1 MNYNRILQMILA
13 MISSFAIIVSFTV
26 PVFAATRP
34 NYSLDEWQALTREE
48 IYNLMVETCADNGG
62 TYKGTVNDINGMGGY
77 ALYRCY
83 RSLNGFDTTAG
94 SINGVPISTG
104 DPASAKFMLSQRGL
118 ADFGDGNYKDNG
130 HSSNSFSEEM
140 NDRFDEYQQEY
151 PYSGIN
157 NSVCYKFPN
166 GYYIS
171 WEPLQGGQYGYGFGV
186 GTATHLKYTYSLRF
200 YLHNESGKIIEI
212 STDSYDG
219 PISCPTC
226 NTTPYHNFTI
236 LPDGKFSYD
245 AERTGWV
252 HIGDLATYTHTFPWY
267 STYGDGEED
276 KPTVTPVPITLY
288 NIDNGDTINAYR
300 EGDSINYNNT
310 YYDYGDTVTI
320 GGNTYS
326 VYYDYR
332 DMSEDYLNEFYNYV
346 YNYYYDNIGT
356 DYKFDDSAI
365 LEALRAIYD
374 KLQAIFNKC
383 QAGFRNV
390 TDKLN
395 EIIKQLKSIG
405 KSVDDIAN
413 EDDKTSFITELTKLI
428 EKLKSKL
435 GITNLTKNI
444 DNITSAF
451 FTAPTYT
458 ETQDGQLLATYTLAD
473 DASTDA
479 PTTVD
484 AYPHLYFTYNGQKY
498 DFWEWLPA
506 FSASPSL
513 QTFKD
518 IVELFLIA
526 SFCMA
531 VFRSIPD
538 IVLNA
543 GKVAGAPSAMSEV
556 EAYRRKY
563 D

>member
-1 MNYNRILQMILA
+1 MCNRFLQMILA
-13 MISSFAIIVSFTV
+13 MISSVAIIVSFTA

-151 PYSGIN
+151 PYAGVNDYI
-157 NSVCYKFPN
+157 CYKFKN
-166 GYYIS
+166 GYYIT

-219 PISCPTC
+219 PISCPDC

-356 DYKFDDSAI
+356 DYNFDDSAI

-374 KLQAIFNKC
+374 KLQAIFNKL
-383 QAGFRNV
+383 QAGFTNV
-390 TDKLN
+390 SKKLDT
-395 EIIKQLKSIG
+395 IIKQLKTVNASLDEMTEKDKEDSKALWLELIKDFKTKISYDQIEDG
-405 KSVDDIAN
+405 MNNIQTAFFAKRDYSTN
-413 EDDKTSFITELTKLI
+413 EKGAVTVVI
-428 EKLKSKL
+428 EKDDVVLPSSLPQLTVEIMGRKYRLYDCVGSL
-435 GITNLTKNI
+435 GSEI
-444 DNITSAF
+444 DTIRGFIGF
-451 FTAPTYT
+451 FLVV
-458 ETQDGQLLATYTLAD
+458 G
-473 DASTDA
+473 
-479 PTTVD
+479 
-484 AYPHLYFTYNGQKY
+484 F
-498 DFWEWLPA
+498 
-506 FSASPSL
+506 
-513 QTFKD
+513 
-518 IVELFLIA
+518 IVML
-526 SFCMA
+526 
-531 VFRSIPD
+531 FRS
-538 IVLNA
+538 
-543 GKVAGAPSAMSEV
+543 APSVIGGVSSCSDAFNDYYSQKNKKGV
-556 EAYRRKY
+556 N
-563 D
+563 

>member
-1 MNYNRILQMILA
+1 MCNRFLQMILA
-13 MISSFAIIVSFTV
+13 MISSVAIIVSFTA

-151 PYSGIN
+151 PYAGVNDYI
-157 NSVCYKFPN
+157 CYKFKN
-166 GYYIS
+166 GYYIT

-219 PISCPTC
+219 PISCPDC

-320 GGNTYS
+320 GGSTYS

-332 DMSEDYLNEFYNYV
+332 DMSEDYLNDYYNYV
-346 YNYYYDNIGT
+346 INYYYDNIGT
-356 DYKFDDSAI
+356 EYKFDDSAI

-374 KLQAIFNKC
+374 KLQAIFNKL
-383 QAGFRNV
+383 QAGFTNV
-390 TDKLN
+390 SKKLDT
-395 EIIKQLKSIG
+395 IIKQLKTVNASLDEMTEKDKEDSKALWLELIKDFKTKISYDQIEEG
-405 KSVDDIAN
+405 MNNIQTAFFAKRDYSTN
-413 EDDKTSFITELTKLI
+413 EKGAVTVVI
-428 EKLKSKL
+428 EKDDVVLPSSLPQLTVEIMGRKYRLYDCVGSL
-435 GITNLTKNI
+435 GSEI
-444 DNITSAF
+444 DTIRGFIGFFLVVGFVVMLFRSA
-451 FTAPTYT
+451 PSVI
-458 ETQDGQLLATYTLAD
+458 GGV
-473 DASTDA
+473 SSCTDA
-479 PTTVD
+479 FND
-484 AYPHLYFTYNGQKY
+484 FYDCQKN
-498 DFWEWLPA
+498 
-506 FSASPSL
+506 
-513 QTFKD
+513 KKGG
-518 IVELFLIA
+518 
-526 SFCMA
+526 
-531 VFRSIPD
+531 
-538 IVLNA
+538 N
-543 GKVAGAPSAMSEV
+543 
-556 EAYRRKY
+556 
-563 D
+563 

>member
-1 MNYNRILQMILA
+1 MCNRFLQMILA
-13 MISSFAIIVSFTV
+13 MISSVAIIVSFTA

-151 PYSGIN
+151 PYAGVNDYI
-157 NSVCYKFPN
+157 CYKFKN
-166 GYYIS
+166 GYYIT

-219 PISCPTC
+219 PISCPDC

-320 GGNTYS
+320 GGSTYS

-332 DMSEDYLNEFYNYV
+332 DMSEGYLNEFYNYV

-356 DYKFDDSAI
+356 DYNFDDSAI

-374 KLQAIFNKC
+374 KLQAIFNKL
-383 QAGFRNV
+383 QAGFTNV
-390 TDKLN
+390 SKKLDT
-395 EIIKQLKSIG
+395 IIKQLKTVNASLDEMTEKDKEDSKALWLELIKDFKTKISYDQIEDG
-405 KSVDDIAN
+405 MNNIQTAFFAKRDYSTN
-413 EDDKTSFITELTKLI
+413 EKGAVTVVI
-428 EKLKSKL
+428 EKDDVVLPSSLPQLTVEIMGRKYRLYDCVGSL
-435 GITNLTKNI
+435 GSEI
-444 DNITSAF
+444 DTIRGFIGF
-451 FTAPTYT
+451 FLVV
-458 ETQDGQLLATYTLAD
+458 G
-473 DASTDA
+473 
-479 PTTVD
+479 
-484 AYPHLYFTYNGQKY
+484 F
-498 DFWEWLPA
+498 
-506 FSASPSL
+506 
-513 QTFKD
+513 
-518 IVELFLIA
+518 IVML
-526 SFCMA
+526 
-531 VFRSIPD
+531 FRS
-538 IVLNA
+538 
-543 GKVAGAPSAMSEV
+543 APSVIGGVSSCSDAFNDYYSQKNKKGV
-556 EAYRRKY
+556 N
-563 D
+563 

>member
-1 MNYNRILQMILA
+1 MCNRFLQMILA
-13 MISSFAIIVSFTV
+13 MISSVAIIVSFTA

-151 PYSGIN
+151 PYAGVNDYI
-157 NSVCYKFPN
+157 CYKFKN
-166 GYYIS
+166 GYYIT

-219 PISCPTC
+219 PISCPDC

-320 GGNTYS
+320 GGSTYS

-332 DMSEDYLNEFYNYV
+332 DMSEDYLNDYYNYV
-346 YNYYYDNIGT
+346 INYYYDNIGT
-356 DYKFDDSAI
+356 EYKFDDSAI

-374 KLQAIFNKC
+374 KLQAIFNKL
-383 QAGFRNV
+383 QAGFTNV
-390 TDKLN
+390 SKKLDT
-395 EIIKQLKSIG
+395 IIKQLKTVNASLDEMTEKDKEDSKALWLELIKDFKTKISYDQIEEG
-405 KSVDDIAN
+405 MNNIQTAFFAKRDYSTN
-413 EDDKTSFITELTKLI
+413 EKGAVTVVI
-428 EKLKSKL
+428 EKDDVVLPSSL
-435 GITNLTKNI
+435 PQLTVEI
-444 DNITSAF
+444 M
-451 FTAPTYT
+451 
-458 ETQDGQLLATYTLAD
+458 
-473 DASTDA
+473 
-479 PTTVD
+479 
-484 AYPHLYFTYNGQKY
+484 GQKY
-498 DFWEWLPA
+498 RLYDCVG
-506 FSASPSL
+506 SL
-513 QTFKD
+513 GSEIDTIRGFIGFFLVVGF
-518 IVELFLIA
+518 IVML
-526 SFCMA
+526 
-531 VFRSIPD
+531 FRS
-538 IVLNA
+538 
-543 GKVAGAPSAMSEV
+543 APSVIGGVSSCTDAFNDYYSQKNKKGV
-556 EAYRRKY
+556 N
-563 D
+563 

>member
-1 MNYNRILQMILA
+1 MCNRFLQMILA
-13 MISSFAIIVSFTV
+13 MISSVAIIVSFTA

-151 PYSGIN
+151 PYAGVNDYI
-157 NSVCYKFPN
+157 CYKFKN
-166 GYYIS
+166 GYYIT

-219 PISCPTC
+219 PISCPDC

-320 GGNTYS
+320 GGSTYS

-332 DMSEDYLNEFYNYV
+332 DMSEDYLNDYYNYV
-346 YNYYYDNIGT
+346 INYYYDNIGT
-356 DYKFDDSAI
+356 EYKFDDSAI

-374 KLQAIFNKC
+374 KLQAIFNKL
-383 QAGFRNV
+383 QAGFTNV
-390 TDKLN
+390 SKKLDT
-395 EIIKQLKSIG
+395 IIKQLKTVNASLDEMTEKDKEDSKALWLELIKDFKTKISYDQIEEG
-405 KSVDDIAN
+405 MNNIQTAFFAKRDYSTN
-413 EDDKTSFITELTKLI
+413 EKGAVTVVI
-428 EKLKSKL
+428 EKDDVVLPSSLPQFTVEIMGRKYRLYDCVGSL
-435 GITNLTKNI
+435 GSEI
-444 DNITSAF
+444 DTIRGFIGF
-451 FTAPTYT
+451 FLVV
-458 ETQDGQLLATYTLAD
+458 G
-473 DASTDA
+473 
-479 PTTVD
+479 
-484 AYPHLYFTYNGQKY
+484 F
-498 DFWEWLPA
+498 
-506 FSASPSL
+506 
-513 QTFKD
+513 
-518 IVELFLIA
+518 IVML
-526 SFCMA
+526 
-531 VFRSIPD
+531 FRS
-538 IVLNA
+538 
-543 GKVAGAPSAMSEV
+543 APSVIGGVSSCSDAFNDYYSYSQKNKKGV
-556 EAYRRKY
+556 N
-563 D
+563 

>member
-1 MNYNRILQMILA
+1 MCNRFLQMILA
-13 MISSFAIIVSFTV
+13 MISSVAIIVSFTA

-151 PYSGIN
+151 PYAGVNDYI
-157 NSVCYKFPN
+157 CYKFKN
-166 GYYIS
+166 GYYIT

-219 PISCPTC
+219 PISCPDC

-320 GGNTYS
+320 GGSTYS

-332 DMSEDYLNEFYNYV
+332 DMSEGYLNEFYNYV

-356 DYKFDDSAI
+356 DYNFDDSAI

-374 KLQAIFNKC
+374 KLQAIFNKL
-383 QAGFRNV
+383 QAGFTNV
-390 TDKLN
+390 SKKLDT
-395 EIIKQLKSIG
+395 IIKQLKTVNASLDEMTEKDKEDSKALWLELIKDFKTKISYDQIEDG
-405 KSVDDIAN
+405 MNNIQTAFFAKRDYSTN
-413 EDDKTSFITELTKLI
+413 EKGAVTVVI
-428 EKLKSKL
+428 EKDDVVLPSSLPQLTVEIMGRKYRLYDCVGSL
-435 GITNLTKNI
+435 GSEIVTI
-444 DNITSAF
+444 RGFIGF
-451 FTAPTYT
+451 FLVV
-458 ETQDGQLLATYTLAD
+458 G
-473 DASTDA
+473 
-479 PTTVD
+479 
-484 AYPHLYFTYNGQKY
+484 F
-498 DFWEWLPA
+498 
-506 FSASPSL
+506 
-513 QTFKD
+513 
-518 IVELFLIA
+518 IVML
-526 SFCMA
+526 
-531 VFRSIPD
+531 FRS
-538 IVLNA
+538 
-543 GKVAGAPSAMSEV
+543 APSVIGGVSSCSDAFNDYYSQKNKKGV
-556 EAYRRKY
+556 N
-563 D
+563 

>member
-1 MNYNRILQMILA
+1 MCNRFLQMILA
-13 MISSFAIIVSFTV
+13 IISSVAIIVSFTA

-130 HSSNSFSEEM
+130 HSSNSFSDEM

-171 WEPLQGGQYGYGFGV
+171 WEPLQGSQGGKAPNINGV
-186 GTATHLKYTYSLRF
+186 VHWAHWYSLRF
-200 YLHNESGKIIEI
+200 YLHNESGKIIDI
-212 STDSYDG
+212 TTDDFD
-219 PISCPTC
+219 PPVACDICQV
-226 NTTPYHNFTI
+226 PYENFTI
-236 LPDGKFSYD
+236 LPGGKFSYIMHNNQW
-245 AERTGWV
+245 EHLGGGGV
-252 HIGDLATYTHTFPWY
+252 EKIHSFPWY
-267 STYGDGEED
+267 SEYGEGEED
-276 KPTVTPVPITLY
+276 EPPITPIPITLY

-320 GGNTYS
+320 GGTTYS

-332 DMSEDYLNEFYNYV
+332 DMSEDYLNDYYNYV
-346 YNYYYDNIGT
+346 INYYYDNIGT
-356 DYKFDDSAI
+356 EYKFDDSAI

-374 KLQAIFNKC
+374 KLQAIFNKL
-383 QAGFRNV
+383 QAGFTNV
-390 TDKLN
+390 SKKLDT
-395 EIIKQLKSIG
+395 IIKQLKTVNASLDEMTEKDKEDSKALWLELIKDFKTKISYDQIEEG
-405 KSVDDIAN
+405 MNNIQTAFFAKRDYSTN
-413 EDDKTSFITELTKLI
+413 EKGAVTVVI
-428 EKLKSKL
+428 EKDDVVLPSSLPQLTVEIMGRKYRLYDCVGSL
-435 GITNLTKNI
+435 GSEI
-444 DNITSAF
+444 DTIRGFIGF
-451 FTAPTYT
+451 FLVV
-458 ETQDGQLLATYTLAD
+458 G
-473 DASTDA
+473 
-479 PTTVD
+479 
-484 AYPHLYFTYNGQKY
+484 F
-498 DFWEWLPA
+498 
-506 FSASPSL
+506 
-513 QTFKD
+513 
-518 IVELFLIA
+518 IVML
-526 SFCMA
+526 
-531 VFRSIPD
+531 FRS
-538 IVLNA
+538 
-543 GKVAGAPSAMSEV
+543 APSVIGGVSSCSDAFNDYYSQKNKKGV
-556 EAYRRKY
+556 N
-563 D
+563 

>member
-1 MNYNRILQMILA
+1 MNDNRILQMILA

-34 NYSLDEWQALTREE
+34 NYSLDEWQALTRED

-171 WEPLQGGQYGYGFGV
+171 WEPLQGSQGGKAPSINGV
-186 GTATHLKYTYSLRF
+186 VHWAHWYSLRF
-200 YLHNESGKIIEI
+200 YLHNESGKIIDMT
-212 STDSYDG
+212 TDDFD
-219 PISCPTC
+219 PPVACDICQV
-226 NTTPYHNFTI
+226 PYENFTI
-236 LPDGKFSYD
+236 LPGGKFSYIMHNNQW
-245 AERTGWV
+245 EHLGGGGV
-252 HIGDLATYTHTFPWY
+252 EKIHTFPWY
-267 STYGDGEED
+267 SEYGEGEED
-276 KPTVTPVPITLY
+276 EPPVTPIPITLY
-288 NIDNGDTINAYR
+288 NIDNGDTIYAYR
-300 EGDSINYNNT
+300 EGDQINYNNN

-390 TDKLN
+390 TGKLN

-413 EDDKTSFITELTKLI
+413 EDDKTSFISELTKLI

-473 DASTDA
+473 DAATDA